1 MKKNVFY
8 ATSLAM
14 LSVAWLCAMPVL
26 AAETETEAV
35 SEAGSTTTF
44 PVTVVDAYDNEVTLD
59 AAPTSI
65 VSLAPTDTEILY
77 AIGAGEVMTG
87 RTDYCNYPE
96 EATKLDSIGTYMEP
110 NMELIL
116 SKSPDLV
123 VASGFIDDNIRT
135 QLEENGTAVYLT
147 GGSDRESIEADITG
161 LGTLTGYTDGA
172 EAVVA
177 DMESEWNDLSA
188 KLEKVTE
195 EKSAFVD
202 LGSLYSAGPGSLLD
216 GSLSSIHVKNI
227 AADADTTWP
236 QLSAEKVVEANPD
249 VYISLF
255 SDLDT
260 VKETAGL
267 SDLACLQSEDGFIYI
282 DGSGE
287 AGDMIQRSG
296 PRYVEGLKTLAEL
309 IYPEIAE

>member
-1 MKKNVFY
+1 MKKNTFY
-8 ATSLAM
+8 AATLAM
-14 LSVAWLCAMPVL
+14 LSAAWLCTVPAL
-26 AAETETEAV
+26 AAETETEQA
-35 SEAGSTTTF
+35 SEAGTEAVF
-44 PVTVVDAYDNEVTLD
+44 PVTVTDAFDNKVTLD
-59 AAPTSI
+59 AAPTSV

-77 AIGAGEVMTG
+77 AIGAGDIVTG

-96 EATKLDSIGTYMEP
+96 EATKVDSIGTYMEP

-123 VASGFIDDNIRT
+123 VASGFIDDNIRA

-161 LGTLTGYTDGA
+161 LGTLMGYTDGA

-177 DMESEWNDLSA
+177 DMESEWADLSA
-188 KLEKVTE
+188 KLETLTE
-195 EKSAFVD
+195 EKSAFID

-216 GSLSSIHVKNI
+216 GSLSCIHVKNI

-236 QLSAEKVVEANPD
+236 QLSAEKVVKANPD

-255 SDLDT
+255 SDLDE

-267 SDLACLQSEDGFIYI
+267 SDLACLQNEDGFIYI

-309 IYPEIAE
+309 VYPELAK

>member
-1 MKKNVFY
+1 MKANVFY
-8 ATSLAM
+8 VASLAM
-14 LSVAWLCAMPVL
+14 LSTAWLCAMPVL
-26 AAETETEAV
+26 AAETETEA
-35 SEAGSTTTF
+35 STAF
-44 PVTVVDAYDNEVTLD
+44 PVMVVDAYDNEVTLD

-96 EATKLDSIGTYMEP
+96 EATSLDSIGTYMEP

-123 VASGFIDDNIRT
+123 VASGFIDDNIRE

-188 KLEKVTE
+188 RLKKVTN
-195 EKSAFVD
+195 EKIAFVD
-202 LGSLYSAGPGSLLD
+202 IGSLYSAGPGSLLD
-216 GSLSSIHVKNI
+216 GSLSSIHVKNV

-236 QLSAEKVVEANPD
+236 QFSAKKVVEANPD

-255 SDLDT
+255 ADLDE

-267 SDLACLQSEDGFIYI
+267 SDLACLQNEDGFICI

-296 PRYVEGLKTLAEL
+296 PRYVEGLKLLAEL